1 MGFFEFD
8 YDDPFKSIGRYVCT
22 AVIVISVLVVVFR
35 CFFLVNEQQNAV
47 VTQFGKMV
55 TVETAG
61 FHGKAPWQSVK
72 KVDMTTHGI
81 GIGYSVDGEG
91 QNITTNEDGI
101 MITKDFN
108 LLNIDFYAEYRVTDP
123 VAYLYNSSNP
133 EEIFVNVARSCIRT
147 VVSNYTIDE
156 AMTTSK
162 NQIQA
167 DVKAM
172 MIEEL
177 AERNIG
183 LSIINITV
191 QDSEAPTEEI
201 RNAFKAVEDA
211 RQGAS
216 TSMNEALKYQNSEIP
231 AAQANADNIVQQA
244 EATKNARIAEAQGQV
259 KRFNEIYAQ
268 YAKFPEITK
277 KRLFYEM
284 VEEVFPNV
292 KIIITDGET
301 QTVYP
306 MAPFATGTTTTATT
320 PSKEQ

>member
-8 YDDPFKSIGRYVCT
+8 DDHPIMSIAKYVGAIIFII
-22 AVIVISVLVVVFR
+22 AVIVTIFR
-35 CFFLVNEQQNAV
+35 CFYLVNEQQNAV
-47 VTQFGKMV
+47 VTQFGKIV

-81 GIGYSVDGEG
+81 GIGYTVDKNG
-91 QNITTNEDGI
+91 QNISTNEDGI

-123 VAYLYNSSNP
+123 VAYLYNTANP
-133 EEIFVNVARSCIRT
+133 EDIFVNVARSCIRT
-147 VVSNYTIDE
+147 VVADYTIDE
-156 AMTTSK
+156 AMTTGK

-191 QDSEAPTEEI
+191 QDSEAPTEDI
-201 RNAFKAVEDA
+201 RNAFKAVENA

-216 TSMNEALKYQNSEIP
+216 TAMNDALKYQNSEIP
-231 AAQANADNIVQQA
+231 AAQAKADNIVQQA

-259 KRFNEIYAQ
+259 KRFNEIYAE
-268 YAKFPEITK
+268 YLNFPDVTK

-284 VEEVFPNV
+284 IEEVFPKV

-306 MAPFATGTTTTATT
+306 MAPFAAGTTTVQ
-320 PSKEQ
+320 K

>member
-216 TSMNEALKYQNSEIP
+216 TSMSEALKYQNSEIP

-306 MAPFATGTTTTATT
+306 MAPFATGTNTTPTTTV
-320 PSKEQ
+320 EQ

>member
-8 YDDPFKSIGRYVCT
+8 YDNPFKSIGRYICT
-22 AVIVISVLVVVFR
+22 GVIIICVLIVVFR

-147 VVSNYTIDE
+147 VISNYTIDE

-306 MAPFATGTTTTATT
+306 MAPFATGTTTTATA

>member
-81 GIGYSVDGEG
+81 GIGYSVDNEG

-133 EEIFVNVARSCIRT
+133 EEIFVNVARACIRT

-156 AMTTSK
+156 AMTTGK

-172 MIEEL
+172 MIDEL
-177 AERNIG
+177 TERNIG

-191 QDSEAPTEEI
+191 QDSEAPTEDI

-231 AAQANADNIVQQA
+231 AAQAKADNIVQQA

-268 YAKFPEITK
+268 YSKFPEITK

-284 VEEVFPNV
+284 IEEVFPKV

-306 MAPFATGTTTTATT
+306 MAPFATGTTATT
-320 PSKEQ
+320 TNAGQ

>member
-123 VAYLYNSSNP
+123 VAYLYNSSHP

>member
-22 AVIVISVLVVVFR
+22 AVIIICVLAVVFR

-91 QNITTNEDGI
+91 QNITTNEDGV

-306 MAPFATGTTTTATT
+306 MAPFATGTTTTTT
-320 PSKEQ
+320 APSKEQ

>member
-1 MGFFEFD
+1 MNYFEFD
-8 YDDPFKSIGRYVCT
+8 YNDPFKSIARYVK
-22 AVIVISVLVVVFR
+22 VIGIAIVLIVLVCK
-35 CFFLVNEQQNAV
+35 CFYLVNEQQNAV

-91 QNITTNEDGI
+91 QNIQTNEDGI

-156 AMTTSK
+156 AMTTGK

-201 RNAFKAVEDA
+201 RNAFKSVEDA

-216 TSMNEALKYQNSEIP
+216 TAMNEALKYQNSEIP

-259 KRFNEIYAQ
+259 KRFNEIYAE
-268 YAKFPEITK
+268 YLNFPDVTK

-284 VEEVFPNV
+284 IEEVFPKV

-306 MAPFATGTTTTATT
+306 MAPFATGTNTTPTTTV
-320 PSKEQ
+320 EQ

>member
-306 MAPFATGTTTTATT
+306 MAPFATGTTTTATA

>member
-8 YDDPFKSIGRYVCT
+8 YDNPFKSIGRYFCT
-22 AVIVISVLVVVFR
+22 AVIIICVLVVVFR

-306 MAPFATGTTTTATT
+306 MAPFATGTTTTATA

>member
-306 MAPFATGTTTTATT
+306 MAPFATGTNTTPTTTV
-320 PSKEQ
+320 EQ

>member
-8 YDDPFKSIGRYVCT
+8 YDNPLKSIGRYVCT
-22 AVIVISVLVVVFR
+22 GAIVIAVLVIVFR
-35 CFFLVNEQQNAV
+35 CFYSVNEQQNAV
-47 VTQFGKMV
+47 VTQFGKILS
-55 TVETAG
+55 VETAG
-61 FHGKAPWQSVK
+61 LHGKAPWQSVK

-81 GIGYSVDGEG
+81 GIGYSVDNEG

-133 EEIFVNVARSCIRT
+133 EEIFVNVARACIRT

-156 AMTTSK
+156 AMTTGK

-172 MIEEL
+172 MIDEL
-177 AERNIG
+177 TERNIG

-191 QDSEAPTEEI
+191 QDSEAPTEDI

-231 AAQANADNIVQQA
+231 AAQAKADNIVQQA

-268 YAKFPEITK
+268 YSKFPEITK

-284 VEEVFPNV
+284 IEEVFPKV

-306 MAPFATGTTTTATT
+306 MAPFATGTTATT
-320 PSKEQ
+320 TNAGQQ